1 MTDKLDRYLVLKYP
15 KLFKNRYASMYETCM
30 CWGFACD
37 DGWFWLINSLCDSI
51 QSYIDNNSKKSRIK
65 NKVARIIFD
74 FINKQRWNSKFK
86 FVRTFVNKHSKYIY
100 KLEDRFEKEEYES
113 IPQVTVDQV
122 KEKFG
127 SLRFYYSGG
136 DDTIHGMVW
145 LAESMSYDICER
157 CGSTENLGKTSGW
170 IKTLCED
177 CATKP
182 NGRGVMQEWKKNQEN
197 PKFLRKLKLDIL
209 NNIKQMEVI

>member
-1 MTDKLDRYLVLKYP
+1 MNDRLDRYLVLKYP
-15 KLFKNRYASMYETCM
+15 KLFVNRYKDMKETCL
-30 CWGFACD
+30 CWGFEHD
-37 DGWFWLINSLCDSI
+37 DGWFHLIDNLCDSI
-51 QSYIDNNSKKSRIK
+51 QSYTDSNSKKWRIK
-65 NKVARIIFD
+65 NKIARIIFG
-74 FINKQRWNSKFK
+74 FINKQKWNSKIN
-86 FVRTFVNKHSKYIY
+86 FVRRFLQKSKQIS
-100 KLEDRFEKEEYES
+100 KFEDTFEKEEYET

-145 LAESMSYDICER
+145 LAEHMSYNICEI
-157 CGSTENLGKTSGW
+157 CGSTKNIGRTTGW

-182 NGRGVMQEWKKNQEN
+182 NFGGMRWKKNEEN
-197 PKFLRKLKLDIL
+197 PKFLRKVKLDIL
-209 NNIKQMEVI
+209 NNQK